1 MTLTIFMFFV
11 LVCLVVAVGIIAC
24 RHGFSRG
31 YEQRAAE
38 AQELDTAFA
47 EMEHKLRKTQEQ
59 LRRAEVKNANQAKS
73 IAEQNY
79 FNLGLCERCN
89 ELKARVKELETKLKQ
104 R

>member
-11 LVCLVVAVGIIAC
+11 LVCLSVAVGIIAC

-47 EMEHKLRKTQEQ
+47 EMERKLQKAQEQ
-59 LRRAEVKNANQAKS
+59 LRRAEVKNSRQAKT

-79 FNLGLCERCN
+79 FNLGLSERCDEQN
-89 ELKARVKELETKLKQ
+89 ARIKELETQLRQ